1 VLISRKMTLL
11 FLVLRV
17 TVAKEGTV
25 YGGVSSVVCFEN
37 MMQSTYNNGS
47 NSFGLGD
54 DDEFAPNPF
63 RSNNDFF
70 ESNPAASMAQPQYNN
85 IPDPNSGMV
94 GNVMAGPPNAMYN
107 NMYPQPMYPSAP
119 PQQPQ
124 DPSQYLTGTM
134 DQMGAGGPANPP
146 KSGAASAPPPTGI
159 MGIFYSLFNACIQYD
174 TLVRLFNVDTIDI
187 YLRIKATVTKFHQ
200 PNYFRVEVLGEGG
213 QQESSS
219 TEEPRKGPDLYGPFW
234 ISMTAM
240 FVLGITANI
249 NDYYRHKQQ
258 EHADEEFE
266 YDLTHL
272 LRALYIC
279 FSYTFGVS
287 TFFWLV
293 CSCLGMTNISW
304 IIWVCHYG
312 YSLTPILIGTCLAWC
327 LSYSLY
333 HWLILSV
340 AVAISGLFIVRNLS
354 TPLLAQEAVPTTD
367 GEGVPYS
374 NSQAKAAPVL
384 LSMLGAQFTFLL
396 VLKLTFYP

>member
-1 VLISRKMTLL
+1 
-11 FLVLRV
+11 
-17 TVAKEGTV
+17 
-25 YGGVSSVVCFEN
+25 
-37 MMQSTYNNGS
+37 MMQSTYNNNGS
-47 NSFGLGD
+47 NNFGD

-63 RSNNDFF
+63 RSNAFF
-70 ESNPAASMAQPQYNN
+70 ESNPSAQQPQYGN
-85 IPDPNSGMV
+85 IPDPNTGMV
-94 GNVMAGPPNAMYN
+94 GNVMAGPPNAMCN
-107 NMYPQPMYPSAP
+107 DMYQQPIYPSF

-124 DPSQYLTGTM
+124 DPSQYLSGTM
-134 DQMGAGGPANPP
+134 DQMGTAAGSSNP
-146 KSGAASAPPPTGI
+146 KSGAAPAPPPTGI
-159 MGIFYSLFNACIQYD
+159 TGIFYSLFNACIQYD
-174 TLVRLFNVDTIDI
+174 TLVRLFNVDTVDI
-187 YLRIKATVTKFHQ
+187 YIRIKAAITKFYQ
-200 PNYFRVEVLGEGG
+200 PNYFRVEIIGEEGHP
-213 QQESSS
+213 EAS

-249 NDYYRHKQQ
+249 NDYYRHSQN

-293 CSCLGMTNISW
+293 CSCMGMTNISW
-304 IIWVCHYG
+304 ITWVCHYG

-327 LSYSLY
+327 LPYSLY
-333 HWLILSV
+333 HWLVLSV

-354 TPLLAQEAVPTTD
+354 TPLLAQETVTAD

-374 NSQAKAAPVL
+374 SSQAKAAPVL